1 MKYVLLELNGAIPG
15 RKAAATGSLEDC
27 IAAAQEKERRAL
39 RWFGHEDGDLPC
51 GEGVWFAPEPSA
63 RVSEPLDPGGRL
75 RYLIVPEEYHQQ
87 RARRARI
94 IRGAEPDGAP
104 F

>member
-1 MKYVLLELNGAIPG
+1 MKYVLLELHGALPG

-27 IAAAQEKERRAL
+27 ISAAQQKERRAL
-39 RWFGHEDGDLPC
+39 RWFGHEDGELLC
-51 GEGVWFAPEPSA
+51 GKGVWFAPEPSA
-63 RVSEPLDPGGRL
+63 RVSEPLDPEGRI
-75 RYLIVPEEYHQQ
+75 RWIIIPEEYHQQ
-87 RARRARI
+87 QAQRARI